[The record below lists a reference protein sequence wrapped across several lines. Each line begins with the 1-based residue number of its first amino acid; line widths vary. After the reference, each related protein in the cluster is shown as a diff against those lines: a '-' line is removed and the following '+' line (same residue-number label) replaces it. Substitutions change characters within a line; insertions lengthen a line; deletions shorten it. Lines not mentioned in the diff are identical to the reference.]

1 MTAQAAADAKTALVT
16 GASRGIGR
24 AIALALGRAGL
35 EVVGTATG
43 DDGARAISGFLD
55 GEGVRGHGAVLRVE
69 QADSVAALLKTL
81 AEQDQ
86 MPDVLVNNAGITRDS
101 LLPRMSD
108 EDWDAVINTNLGSV
122 FRLSKACVRRMMK
135 KRWGRII
142 NITSLTGAAGNPG
155 QANYAAAKA
164 GITGFSK
171 SLAKE
176 LGTRNITVNCV
187 APGFIDT
194 DMVRALPEKYR
205 EEIVRTIPAARF
217 GEAAEVA
224 ELVRFLASGAAAYIT
239 GETVHING
247 GLYMA

>member
-1 MTAQAAADAKTALVT
+1 MTAEAMKTALVT

-24 AIALALGRAGL
+24 AIALELGRAGL
-35 EVVGTATG
+35 EVTGTATSE
-43 DDGARAISGFLD
+43 DGARAISGFLD
-55 GEGVRGHGAVLRVE
+55 GEGVRGQGAVLKVE
-69 QADSVAALLKTL
+69 RPDSVAALLKTL
-81 AEQDQ
+81 AEQDK
-86 MPDVLVNNAGITRDS
+86 MPDVLVNNAGITRDN
-101 LLPRMSD
+101 LLLRMTD
-108 EDWDAVINTNLGSV
+108 EDWETVINTNLNSV
-122 FRLSKACVRRMMK
+122 FRLSKACVRHMMK
-135 KRWGRII
+135 KRRGRII
-142 NITSLTGAAGNPG
+142 SITSLTGAAGNPG

-194 DMVRALPEKYR
+194 DMVRALPEKHR
-205 EEIVRTIPAARF
+205 EEIVRTIPAARL

-224 ELVRFLASGAAAYIT
+224 KLVCFLASGAAAYIT

>member
-1 MTAQAAADAKTALVT
+1 MTAQEQRAKTALVT

-24 AIALALGRAGL
+24 AIALELGRAGL
-35 EVVGTATG
+35 EVVGTATA
-43 DDGARAISGFLD
+43 DDGARAITGFLE
-55 GEGVRGHGAVLRVE
+55 GEGVRGRGAVLRAE
-69 QADSVAALLKTL
+69 QADSVAALLGSL
-81 AEQDQ
+81 AEQDK

-101 LLPRMSD
+101 LLLRMSD
-108 EDWDAVINTNLGSV
+108 EDWQAVINTDLTSV
-122 FRLSKACVRRMMK
+122 FRLSKACVRAMMK
-135 KRWGRII
+135 KKWGRII
-142 NITSLTGAAGNPG
+142 SITSLTGAAGNPG

-205 EEIVRTIPAARF
+205 DEIVRTIPAARF
-217 GEAAEVA
+217 GEAREVA

>member
-1 MTAQAAADAKTALVT
+1 MTAESAKTALVT

-24 AIALALGRAGL
+24 AIALELGRAGL
-35 EVVGTATG
+35 EVIGTATG
-43 DDGARAISGFLD
+43 EDGARAISGFLEE
-55 GEGVRGHGAVLRVE
+55 EGVRGHGAVLRVE
-69 QADSVAALLKTL
+69 QPDSVAAMLKTL
-81 AEQDQ
+81 AEQDK
-86 MPDVLVNNAGITRDS
+86 MPDVLVNNAGITRDN

-108 EDWDAVINTNLGSV
+108 DDWEAVINTDLSSV
-122 FRLSKACVRRMMK
+122 FRLSKACVRGMMK

-205 EEIVRTIPAARF
+205 DEIVRTIPAARF